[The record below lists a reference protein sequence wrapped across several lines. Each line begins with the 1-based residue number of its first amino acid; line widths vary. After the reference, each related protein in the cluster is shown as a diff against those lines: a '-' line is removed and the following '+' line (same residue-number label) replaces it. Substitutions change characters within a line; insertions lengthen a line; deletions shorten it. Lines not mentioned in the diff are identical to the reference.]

1 MLLRRA
7 AALLARGP
15 ARHRPRRFAAAS
27 SSSSSSPETFEAAA
41 ALAAGRLPK
50 ARRASLPARVR
61 KEARR
66 RAGSKAR
73 RCLQDVDGPR
83 TGSRHRRGCHVAI
96 PRRRRDD
103 AGDRLRRERT
113 RIADANRC
121 KEEKTDRDVGDTAA
135 ATRIVRERA
144 APDIDRPAGE
154 RPNPQKSKPPKQ
166 VAFRQKYECAA
177 CGCLLPP
184 DHEVDHIVP
193 VALNGSDSLAN
204 LQALC
209 RPCRRPRATSGE
221 SRHRRG
227 RRRGWSEGRG
237 FAFRAAV
244 SARVETGRAVEQPE
258 LVGSGRRRRGRRR
271 ELSEGRGTR
280 VRFSGDAASCQ

>member
-1 MLLRRA
+1 M
-7 AALLARGP
+7 
-15 ARHRPRRFAAAS
+15 
-27 SSSSSSPETFEAAA
+27 
-41 ALAAGRLPK
+41 
-50 ARRASLPARVR
+50 
-61 KEARR
+61 
-66 RAGSKAR
+66 
-73 RCLQDVDGPR
+73 
-83 TGSRHRRGCHVAI
+83 
-96 PRRRRDD
+96 
-103 AGDRLRRERT
+103 RRERT

-144 APDIDRPAGE
+144 APDIDRPAGK

-209 RPCRRPRATSGE
+209 RPCRRPRATSGG

-280 VRFSGDAASCQ
+280 VRVSGDAASCQ